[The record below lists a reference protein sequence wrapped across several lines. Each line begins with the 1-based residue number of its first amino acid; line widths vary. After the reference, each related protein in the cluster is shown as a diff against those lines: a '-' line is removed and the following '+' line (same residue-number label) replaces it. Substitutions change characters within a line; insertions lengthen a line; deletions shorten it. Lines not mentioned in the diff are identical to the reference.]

1 MGKEEWAPAHVRLGR
16 VRHIFINCS
25 QFAMHGIN
33 TKAKEDTS
41 SVRAPRERHVQ
52 NYDAKDNRHKAREE
66 LQDVDE
72 DEEKSVLRALCL
84 AACLR
89 ICGERVQRWRLLRA
103 SFYYPS
109 YDTKSACPP
118 VRAISCPGQSCNGV
132 LPFVRCFIREVIQHT
147 WWWSHVSR

>member
-1 MGKEEWAPAHVRLGR
+1 MRLGR
-16 VRHIFINCS
+16 VGHIFINCS

-41 SVRAPRERHVQ
+41 SERAPRERHVQ

-66 LQDVDE
+66 RQEEDV
-72 DEEKSVLRALCL
+72 EKSVLRALCL
-84 AACLR
+84 VASLR
-89 ICGERVQRWRLLRA
+89 ICGERVQRWRPLRA

-109 YDTKSACPP
+109 YDTKSVRPP
-118 VRAISCPGQSCNGV
+118 VRAISCPGQSRNDV
-132 LPFVRCFIREVIQHT
+132 LHFVRCFIIREVIQHT